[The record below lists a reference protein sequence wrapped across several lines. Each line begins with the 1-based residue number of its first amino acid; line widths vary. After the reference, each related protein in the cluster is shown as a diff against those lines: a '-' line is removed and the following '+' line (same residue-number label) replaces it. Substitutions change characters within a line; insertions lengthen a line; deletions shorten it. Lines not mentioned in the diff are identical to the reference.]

1 MDPTKSLVFNFQ
13 NASLIEHPIIVITH
27 RNHSEYFH
35 QGMLLLLEMLQI
47 FKKLIINLPQK

>member
-13 NASLIEHPIIVITH
+13 NASLIEHPIVVIAH
-27 RNHSEYFH
+27 RNHAAYFH

-47 FKKLIINLPQK
+47 I